1 MVQESQFRLSKLLTA
16 APATSRAGHL
26 RSLPEL
32 IGPPPRHTWQDE
44 WIKLKA
50 ESYRLSGQGEATPE
64 DDERYVREHDPIEK
78 YKLQEGVKQDIEHLV
93 DNGWSV
99 SSAEVYTLL
108 FTCADALGR
117 ALRERD
123 PCYAASTYA
132 LSEALF
138 AQRYGAS
145 EEGEAADLQ
154 RTKTGGGRR
163 VARPARGTAPAL
175 YAHRDGLFSLCERE
189 PAWNDLET
197 PDGTG
202 FRGLTSTALVH
213 ASCDPRYFTE
223 KGFSVNTMQ
232 DDHTFVLVP
241 QNSDVVCF
249 ESAADDEHG
258 AHSAIITSESSGDFP
273 PNTLFRLKGVVNPG
287 QWEAPGGVF
296 PNQRLLV
303 VTATFQPPRAGI
315 SSNDSGGSKMC
326 GTSVALTYNNRESFL
341 HGLDDL
347 IAMPALTMEG
357 EFLRD
362 GPSSTWKD
370 WKGVTYTS
378 RREWEYVNGPAK
390 RKEGCTPGTRD
401 AENDGKTPQQ
411 FLELMNAF
419 IRQRREQGHGT
430 MLDDAHAYLSLD
442 EVLAVRLYSGP
453 AYQPINTFLRQIS
466 SLNSTFRATVSQHPS
481 LTFAATVGHICRAI
495 RKLAAV
501 ANDEEA
507 NAGLWRGVR
516 GELDKAFWFPDAQG
530 MVCAVDMAFMST
542 SRSRQPPID
551 YMDGSGPNVLW
562 QLYPKPES
570 DSGFHRG
577 ASIELLSQFAGEKE
591 VLFPPCTMLAVKEDA
606 KIAAAKRAGDVER
619 VRRLESEKVK
629 HPLYGFFE
637 VKEATE
643 NGKAFLSVDV
653 LPTFL

>member
-1 MVQESQFRLSKLLTA
+1 MLC
-16 APATSRAGHL
+16 
-26 RSLPEL
+26 
-32 IGPPPRHTWQDE
+32 
-44 WIKLKA
+44 
-50 ESYRLSGQGEATPE
+50 
-64 DDERYVREHDPIEK
+64 
-78 YKLQEGVKQDIEHLV
+78 GVDV
-93 DNGWSV
+93 
-99 SSAEVYTLL
+99 
-108 FTCADALGR
+108 C
-117 ALRERD
+117 
-123 PCYAASTYA
+123 

-163 VARPARGTAPAL
+163 GASRAAPAL

-202 FRGLTSTALVH
+202 FRAHFDRSGARVVRPALLRRGLLGQHDAGRPHLL
-213 ASCDPRYFTE
+213 
-223 KGFSVNTMQ
+223 
-232 DDHTFVLVP
+232 LVP

-258 AHSAIITSESSGDFP
+258 APRRSSRRAQATSLRTRSSDSRRGQP
-273 PNTLFRLKGVVNPG
+273 RAVGGARGRLP
-287 QWEAPGGVF
+287 QPAPARRHRHL
-296 PNQRLLV
+296 P
-303 VTATFQPPRAGI
+303 APRAGI

-591 VLFPPCTMLAVKEDA
+591 VLFACDAGREGGREDSRRQA
-606 KIAAAKRAGDVER
+606 RGRCGAGQAARKREGEASALRILRGEGGDGER
-619 VRRLESEKVK
+619 QGLPLCRCAANLFMTPRADVQCRRR
-629 HPLYGFFE
+629 G
-637 VKEATE
+637 
-643 NGKAFLSVDV
+643 
-653 LPTFL
+653 